1 MFFLVLDGFTF
12 SEFGSSLSDRHVG
25 KMLSKG
31 GKEVGMMDDI
41 PATMS
46 PLNFHHCGPDLTSD
60 LASRLGKD

>member
-12 SEFGSSLSDRHVG
+12 SESGTSLSDGHVG

-31 GKEVGMMDDI
+31 GEELGMMDAI

-46 PLNFHHCGPDLTSD
+46 LLNFHHCGPDLTSV